1 MNYRGHEISEEIIW
15 FNKAVAHTE
24 FEGNPC
30 YLEVKDFQNII
41 NEYEKLHAK
50 LDESGVKYRNLK
62 IELDAAEKY
71 CSDDYPQNNSEG
83 YVDINF
89 TWQEPESDEKREKR
103 IAAEKAKI
111 DKEIEATERR
121 AQKAQEKRKEEEH
134 NAIELLKELGYKV
147 EKA

>member
-15 FNKAVAHTE
+15 FNKAVAYTE
-24 FEGNPC
+24 FESNPC
-30 YLEVKDFQNII
+30 YLEVKDLQNII
-41 NEYEKLHAK
+41 NEYEKLHTK

-71 CSDDYPQNNSEG
+71 CSDDYPQDNSEG
-83 YVDINF
+83 FVDINF
-89 TWQEPESDEKREKR
+89 SWQELEPDEKREKR

-111 DKEIEATERR
+111 DKEIENAERR
-121 AQKAQEKRKEEEH
+121 AQKAQEKRKEEELD
-134 NAIELLKELGYKV
+134 AVELLKNLGYKV